1 MISSCSQICFQE
13 LTAEISELER
23 QRDGL
28 EAELKKVFLLSPSLS
43 YLKPK
48 KKKNT
53 FNGRHFLVI
62 FNSYHSCNSI
72 FPYLFQYLNLLS
84 YLTDAASRL

>member
-13 LTAEISELER
+13 LTVEISELKR

-48 KKKNT
+48 KKIHLTGDT
-53 FNGRHFLVI
+53 F
-62 FNSYHSCNSI
+62 
-72 FPYLFQYLNLLS
+72 LS
-84 YLTDAASRL
+84 YLILITHVILSFLICSNT

>member
-13 LTAEISELER
+13 LTVEISELER

-48 KKKNT
+48 KKKY
-53 FNGRHFLVI
+53 I
-62 FNSYHSCNSI
+62 
-72 FPYLFQYLNLLS
+72 
-84 YLTDAASRL
+84 